1 MNMLE
6 SIAAF
11 IDQHQLFPPGGEV
24 IVAVSGGADSLCLLH
39 LLHRLCGP
47 GKRYPA
53 IQLHAAHLNHQ
64 LRGEA
69 SEQDASA
76 VASIASAWGLPITVG
91 SIDVPAL
98 ARREHRSIEDAARMA
113 RYRFLRELA
122 QGQPIAVAHH
132 TDDQVETLLL
142 HFLRGS
148 GLAGMVG
155 MQPRQRDIIRPLLG
169 VTHAQTVA
177 YCRQHDIEPLEDLSN
192 ADPAYTRNRIRHQ
205 LLPLLESINP
215 GFRDTL
221 LRSAAVMRSDF
232 EYIESQVDA
241 CWPRVI
247 LSEKE
252 DAITVQV
259 EALTALPVTLQRHLL
274 RRVTARL
281 CDGQS
286 PLEPRHYA
294 LIEHLLQGPA
304 DRQARALDLPRGLR
318 VTRVFQNVVFERL
331 HHISYVGEEDE
342 AEQDFEEGGLEERDL
357 RGGEWGGRDVGGR
370 DVGGRDKS
378 RPYRDG
384 GEVVLSIPGE
394 VGVPG
399 TGWIAR
405 AEMLAGAVL
414 EKVKDALRREDWPRV
429 WQLLP
434 ASRYAVYIDAASVG
448 KELRARTRHPGDR
461 LQPLGMLHEKKVQDI
476 LVDKHIARTERDA
489 IPLFFS
495 ASHCI
500 WLAGVALDERV
511 RLTSKTEHIL
521 RLSIVQG

>member
-11 IDQHQLFPPGGEV
+11 IDQHHLFPPGGTV

-39 LLHRLCGP
+39 LLNRLCGP
-47 GKRYPA
+47 GKRYPT
-53 IQLHAAHLNHQ
+53 IHLHAAHLNHQ
-64 LRGEA
+64 LRGTT

-76 VASIASAWGLPITVG
+76 VAALVSAWELPLALG

-98 ARREHRSIEDAARMA
+98 ARRDHRSIEDAARLA
-113 RYRFLRELA
+113 RYRFLREVA

-132 TDDQVETLLL
+132 ADDQVETLLL

-148 GLAGMVG
+148 GLPGMVG
-155 MQPRQRDIIRPLLG
+155 MLPRQRDIIRPLLG

-177 YCRQHDIEPLEDLSN
+177 YCQQHDIAPIEDASN
-192 ADPAYTRNRIRHQ
+192 ADPTYTRNRVRHQ

-215 GFRDTL
+215 GFRAML

-232 EYIESQVDA
+232 EYIEAQVDA
-241 CWPRVI
+241 CWSQVI
-247 LSEKE
+247 LSEQE
-252 DAITVQV
+252 NAITLQTD
-259 EALTALPVTLQRHLL
+259 ALATLPVSLQRHLL
-274 RRVTARL
+274 RRITARL

-294 LIEHLLQGPA
+294 LIEQFLHDPA
-304 DRQARALDLPRGLR
+304 ERRARSLDLPRELR
-318 VTRVFQNVVFERL
+318 VTRIMQNATFERL
-331 HHISYVGEEDE
+331 LSIGCMNRDE
-342 AEQDFEEGGLEERDL
+342 
-357 RGGEWGGRDVGGR
+357 
-370 DVGGRDKS
+370 K
-378 RPYRDG
+378 RPYNN
-384 GEVVLSIPGE
+384 GEKVVLPIPGE
-394 VGVPG
+394 VAVPG

-405 AEMLAGAVL
+405 AEMLTSETLA
-414 EKVKDALRREDWPRV
+414 KVKDALRREDWPEV
-429 WQLLP
+429 WKLLP
-434 ASRYAVYIDAASVG
+434 ATRYAVYMDAASLG
-448 KELRARTRHPGDR
+448 KALQVRTRQPGDR
-461 LQPLGMLHEKKVQDI
+461 LQPLGMQHEKKVQDI

-511 RLTSKTEHIL
+511 RLTSNTEYIVC
-521 RLSIVQG
+521 LSIIPSS

>member
-11 IDQHQLFPPGGEV
+11 IDQHRLFPPGGKV

-53 IQLHAAHLNHQ
+53 IHVQAAHLNHQ
-64 LRGEA
+64 LRGAA
-69 SEQDASA
+69 SEQDAGA
-76 VASIASAWGLPITVG
+76 VAALASAWGLPLTVG
-91 SIDVPAL
+91 SIDVPAV
-98 ARREHRSIEDAARMA
+98 ARREHRSIEDAARVA
-113 RYRFLRELA
+113 RYRFLREVA

-132 TDDQVETLLL
+132 ADDQVETLLL

-148 GLAGMVG
+148 GLPGVLG

-177 YCRQHDIEPLEDLSN
+177 YCQQHNIAALEDASN
-192 ADPAYTRNRIRHQ
+192 TDPAYTRNRIRHQ

-215 GFRDTL
+215 GFRATL
-221 LRSAAVMRSDF
+221 LRSAAVMRADF
-232 EYIESQVDA
+232 EYIEAQVDA
-241 CWPRVI
+241 CWSRVM
-247 LSEKE
+247 LSEQE
-252 DAITVQV
+252 NSIAFQVDALAV
-259 EALTALPVTLQRHLL
+259 LPVALQRHLL

-294 LIEHLLQGPA
+294 LIEQFLQEPA
-304 DRQARALDLPRGLR
+304 NRRARSLDLPQGLR
-318 VTRVFQNVVFERL
+318 VTRVMQNATFERL
-331 HHISYVGEEDE
+331 DSIEHMDGSEELPYNDGEEVI
-342 AEQDFEEGGLEERDL
+342 L
-357 RGGEWGGRDVGGR
+357 
-370 DVGGRDKS
+370 
-378 RPYRDG
+378 P
-384 GEVVLSIPGE
+384 IPGE
-394 VGVPG
+394 ISVPG

-405 AEMLAGAVL
+405 AEMLTGEVL
-414 EKVKDALRREDWPRV
+414 EKVKDGLRREDAAEV
-429 WQLLP
+429 WKLLP
-434 ASRYAVYIDAASVG
+434 ATRYAVYIDAASIG
-448 KELRARTRHPGDR
+448 KALRVRTRRLGDR
-461 LQPLGMLHEKKVQDI
+461 LQPLGMHHEKKVQDI

-500 WLAGVALDERV
+500 WLAGVTLDERV
-511 RLTSKTEHIL
+511 RLTSKTRHIVC
-521 RLSIVQG
+521 LSIVPS

>member
-6 SIAAF
+6 SVAAF
-11 IDQHQLFPPGGEV
+11 IDQYQLFPPGGNV

-53 IQLHAAHLNHQ
+53 IHLHAAHLNHQ
-64 LRGEA
+64 LRGAA

-76 VASIASAWGLPITVG
+76 VAALANAWALPLTLG

-98 ARREHRSIEDAARMA
+98 AHREHRSIEDAARVA
-113 RYRFLRELA
+113 RYRFLREVA

-132 TDDQVETLLL
+132 ADDQVETLLL

-148 GLAGMVG
+148 GLPGMVG
-155 MQPRQRDIIRPLLG
+155 MLPRQRDIIRPLLC
-169 VTHAQTVA
+169 VTHAQTIT
-177 YCRQHDIEPLEDLSN
+177 YCQQHNIELLEDLSN
-192 ADPAYTRNRIRHQ
+192 TDPAYTRNRIRHQ

-215 GFRDTL
+215 GFRPML

-232 EYIESQVDA
+232 EYIETQIDA
-241 CWPRVI
+241 CWPQVI
-247 LSEKE
+247 LSEQ
-252 DAITVQV
+252 ANVITLQV
-259 EALTALPVTLQRHLL
+259 DALTTLPASLQRHLL

-281 CDGQS
+281 CEGQS

-294 LIEHLLQGPA
+294 LIEQLLQDSAG
-304 DRQARALDLPRGLR
+304 RRVRSLDLPRELR
-318 VTRVFQNVVFERL
+318 MTHILQQATFERL
-331 HHISYVGEEDE
+331 QHIQRDEDKEPGRNGEEHEYDGEE
-342 AEQDFEEGGLEERDL
+342 AT
-357 RGGEWGGRDVGGR
+357 
-370 DVGGRDKS
+370 
-378 RPYRDG
+378 
-384 GEVVLSIPGE
+384 LSIPGE
-394 VGVPG
+394 VAVPG
-399 TGWIAR
+399 TRWIAR
-405 AEMLAGAVL
+405 AEILESAVL
-414 EKVKDALRREDWPRV
+414 EKVKEALRREDWPQV

-434 ASRYAVYIDAASVG
+434 ATRYAVYIDAASVG
-448 KELRARTRHPGDR
+448 ETLRVRTRRPGDR
-461 LQPLGMLHEKKVQDI
+461 LQPLGMHHAKKVQDI

-511 RLTSKTEHIL
+511 RLTSKTEYIVC
-521 RLSIVQG
+521 LSIVPS